1 MSDRLGTAAALS
13 FGALALIVA
22 GVGGVAVVAE
32 WRGDWSSYFFMERTV
47 AAVTP
52 FAMVLAAIVVL
63 AGFVVVY
70 RAA

>member
-1 MSDRLGTAAALS
+1 VTDRLGAAAALS
-13 FGALALIVA
+13 FGVLVVVLA

-32 WRGDWSSYFFMERTV
+32 WRGDWSSYFFMERAV

-52 FAMVLAAIVVL
+52 FATVLAAVALL
-63 AGFVVVY
+63 AGFVIVF

>member
-1 MSDRLGTAAALS
+1 VTDRLGAAAALS
-13 FGALALIVA
+13 FGVLVVVLA

-32 WRGDWSSYFFMERTV
+32 WRGDWSSYFFMERAV

-52 FAMVLAAIVVL
+52 FATVLAAVALL
-63 AGFVVVY
+63 AGFVVVF

>member
-1 MSDRLGTAAALS
+1 MTDRLGAAAALS
-13 FGALALIVA
+13 FGVLVVVLA

-32 WRGDWSSYFFMERTV
+32 WRGDWSSYFFMERAV

-52 FAMVLAAIVVL
+52 FATVLAAVALL
-63 AGFVVVY
+63 AGFVVVF

>member
-1 MSDRLGTAAALS
+1 MTDRLGAAAALS
-13 FGALALIVA
+13 FGVLVVVLA

-32 WRGDWSSYFFMERTV
+32 WRGDWSSYFFMERAV

-52 FAMVLAAIVVL
+52 FATVLAAVALL
-63 AGFVVVY
+63 AGFVIVF

>member
-1 MSDRLGTAAALS
+1 MSDRLGAAAALS
-13 FGALALIVA
+13 FGVLALVVA

-32 WRGDWSSYFFMERTV
+32 WRGDWSSYFFMERAV

-52 FAMVLAAIVVL
+52 FATVLAAIAVL